1 LIFAQSSL
9 WGGREESHLEGSTLP
24 PLPGYRFGDHEKTL
38 VLAIRKGCHF
48 CEESLPFYKRL
59 VELEKSNS
67 LHAHVLAVMP
77 DDKDSASK
85 ALQSSGAVV
94 DGIFSQ
100 PLDSLKVSGTPT
112 LLLLDSKG
120 RVERAW
126 IGQLNP
132 QGEKELIAT
141 VEK

>member
-1 LIFAQSSL
+1 
-9 WGGREESHLEGSTLP
+9 
-24 PLPGYRFGDHEKTL
+24 
-38 VLAIRKGCHF
+38 
-48 CEESLPFYKRL
+48 
-59 VELEKSNS
+59 
-67 LHAHVLAVMP
+67 
-77 DDKDSASK
+77 
-85 ALQSSGAVV
+85 
-94 DGIFSQ
+94 
-100 PLDSLKVSGTPT
+100 LKVSGTPT